1 MFETESIDSQRVA
14 VIGIFTA
21 IVIFVAIMLVQVLFY
36 RTEKAGMALKDAAK
50 PRELADVQTEQAT
63 SLTTYRWVDRDTDTV
78 TIPIKRAMQ
87 LEVET
92 LAGVRQ

>member
-1 MFETESIDSQRVA
+1 MFELESIDNQRVA

-21 IVIFVAIMLVQVLFY
+21 LLIFVAIISVQVLFY
-36 RTEKAGMALKDAAK
+36 RVEKSDVAHKDGNK
-50 PRELADVQTEQAT
+50 PRDLSEMQTEQAT
-63 SLTTYRWVDRDTDTV
+63 SLTTYRWVDRDTGTV

-87 LEVET
+87 LEVEN

>member
-1 MFETESIDSQRVA
+1 MFELESIDNQRVA
-14 VIGIFTA
+14 VVGIFTA
-21 IVIFVAIMLVQVLFY
+21 ILIFIAIVSVQVLFY
-36 RTEKAGMALKDAAK
+36 RVEKSDVVKKDGGRPRDLAA
-50 PRELADVQTEQAT
+50 VQTEQAT

-87 LEVET
+87 LEVEN